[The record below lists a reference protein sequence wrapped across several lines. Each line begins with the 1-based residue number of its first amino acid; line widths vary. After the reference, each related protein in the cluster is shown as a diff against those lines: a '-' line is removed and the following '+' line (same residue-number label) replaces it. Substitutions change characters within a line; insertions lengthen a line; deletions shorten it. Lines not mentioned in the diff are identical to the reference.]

1 MSNRLRYAL
10 AVIWLVTAVVAAFTF
25 AFKYLVPHHRR
36 PLWGTAAA
44 VMVALIARLILP
56 EPLKKKD

>member
-1 MSNRLRYAL
+1 MSTRLRFAL
-10 AVIWLVTAVVAAFTF
+10 AVIWLVVAVVAAFTF
-25 AFKYLVPHHRR
+25 AYKYLVPHHRA

-56 EPLKKKD
+56 EPLKKD